1 MIKHTKEWFDSI
13 KWDEPCQECRR
24 LHNGNCP
31 DIECAK
37 RVYDE
42 WGDPIPLYLYHDD
55 CNDVEK
61 YLEEKRKR
69 MI

>member
-1 MIKHTKEWFDSI
+1 METNEWFSSI
-13 KWDEPCQECRR
+13 KWDESCELCKS

-31 DIECAK
+31 SMKCAK
-37 RVYDE
+37 RAYDP
-42 WGDPIPLYLYHDD
+42 WGDPIPDYLYHDD

-61 YLEEKRKR
+61 YIEEKRKR